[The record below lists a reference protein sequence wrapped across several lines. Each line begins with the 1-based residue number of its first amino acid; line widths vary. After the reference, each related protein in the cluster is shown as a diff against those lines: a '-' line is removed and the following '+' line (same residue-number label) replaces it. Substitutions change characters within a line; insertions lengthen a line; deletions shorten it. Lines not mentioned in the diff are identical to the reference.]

1 MKKFIYYMIW
11 ITFVIVSMIIMSTM
25 LMQFLNPDSIG
36 VKGLTAGAGLAVL
49 YARKDLFKW
58 IDSVLN
64 RNKR

>member
-1 MKKFIYYMIW
+1 
-11 ITFVIVSMIIMSTM
+11 
-25 LMQFLNPDSIG
+25 MQFLNPDSIG